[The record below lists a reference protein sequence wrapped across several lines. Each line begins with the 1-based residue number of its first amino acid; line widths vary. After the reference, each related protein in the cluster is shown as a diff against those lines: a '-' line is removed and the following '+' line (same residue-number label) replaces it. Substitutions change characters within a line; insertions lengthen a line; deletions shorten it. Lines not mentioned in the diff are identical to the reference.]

1 MRTSSGLNFYIE
13 MSGNSRVQETG
24 QGVAGSNSGSRL
36 LAKSFVNY
44 AIAVILVSVA
54 LRLTRQLPSIYES
67 TPNSLFFCAV
77 LLAAWRGGPGPA
89 VIASIL
95 STTAIIF
102 FLPRPAG
109 PFDDASAVISRF
121 AVFLF
126 AGAFMSWLTA
136 KQKRIE
142 GELRLSRDHVEESVK
157 SRRSEVTTA
166 NDALRKSEAKLK
178 EAHRIAKIGYWQREL
193 EPSRTSPSADER
205 RAP

>member
-1 MRTSSGLNFYIE
+1 MICSSAMRTSSGLNFYIE
-13 MSGNSRVQETG
+13 MSGNSRVQQTG

-67 TPNSLFFCAV
+67 TPNSLFF
-77 LLAAWRGGPGPA
+77 
-89 VIASIL
+89 
-95 STTAIIF
+95 
-102 FLPRPAG
+102 FLRPAG
-109 PFDDASAVISRF
+109 PFDNPTAVISRF

-142 GELRLSRDHVEESVK
+142 GELRLSRDHV
-157 SRRSEVTTA
+157 
-166 NDALRKSEAKLK
+166 
-178 EAHRIAKIGYWQREL
+178 
-193 EPSRTSPSADER
+193 
-205 RAP
+205 